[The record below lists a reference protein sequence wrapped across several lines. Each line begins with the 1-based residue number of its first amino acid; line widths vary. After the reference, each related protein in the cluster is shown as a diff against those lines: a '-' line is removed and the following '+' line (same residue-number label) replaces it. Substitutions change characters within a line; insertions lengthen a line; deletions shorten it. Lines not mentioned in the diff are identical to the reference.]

1 MIDCQPWSAKRWSL
15 SMTINTHLNNV
26 GRWMQRDSLSHV
38 PIVMHLLHFFSLW
51 IMFLVLHVKFK
62 VIEFLFYHRNF
73 IVLIHMFI
81 SISHFKLIF
90 AYVVQEGSKFT
101 FNSCLLNCYRTIHWK
116 HYVLYS
122 LIWRGIFL
130 ENQLT
135 TYVWVYFGSSSLFH

>member
-26 GRWMQRDSLSHV
+26 GRWMQRDSLTRSYSNAFTT
-38 PIVMHLLHFFSLW
+38 FFPLW
-51 IMFLVLHVKFK
+51 IMLLVLYVKFK
-62 VIEFLFYHRNF
+62 VIEFLFYHRNV

-90 AYVVQEGSKFT
+90 AYVVQEGSKFI
-101 FNSCLLNCYRTIHWK
+101 FNPCLFNCYRTIHWK
-116 HYVLYS
+116 YYVLYS
-122 LIWRGIFL
+122 LIWHGTFL

-135 TYVWVYFGSSSLFH
+135 THMWVYFRSSSLFH